1 MRGCQDGFYL
11 WGFESELL
19 SFDLAFA
26 TSPASW
32 TDVNTTLNT
41 SWAVE
46 AQSLPFWSRR
56 LGLSLPWGQWGWY
69 RGQQGGLAAGPVQGL
84 SVPRPT
90 RPAQSAFSLHGPPS
104 LTFFK
109 ATNSFSAVGRR
120 ESSSSYLVEGA
131 GGKCFSHAGEI
142 WKGVGMG
149 SESRSLW
156 GQVTD

>member
-1 MRGCQDGFYL
+1 MRDCQDGFHL

-26 TSPASW
+26 TSSASW
-32 TDVNTTLNT
+32 GGVNTTFNT

-46 AQSLPFWSRR
+46 ASVTAFLGREAGLP
-56 LGLSLPWGQWGWY
+56 LPRGQWGWHW
-69 RGQQGGLAAGPVQGL
+69 GQQGEPAAGLVQRV

-90 RPAQSAFSLHGPPS
+90 RPAQSAFSLRGPPS

-109 ATNSFSAVGRR
+109 ATNSFSALGRR

-131 GGKCFSHAGEI
+131 GGKYFSHAGGV

-149 SESRSLW
+149 PESRSL
-156 GQVTD
+156 